1 MKSFPATI
9 FLSFGSLA
17 EVVLFCKASNVRV
30 EKLLCATDR
39 DFYPCRWQIGNNYVL
54 LKNFLN
60 LTLLDLFENYVKYI
74 MLVIIAVMHLWL
86 YKWCVTLYR
95 VSTLF
100 NISSSNTLLLPH
112 TKIKTKTFL
121 CWHEQIRPVRTGSG
135 HPFGPA
141 TTSGS
146 LDLRGQ
152 NWMNWVFV
160 SDWKPRC

>member
-1 MKSFPATI
+1 MKSIPATI
-9 FLSFGSLA
+9 FLRFGSLA
-17 EVVLFCKASNVRV
+17 EVVLFYKSSNAWV
-30 EKLLCATDR
+30 EKLICATDR
-39 DFYPCRWQIGNNYVL
+39 DFDISVVIIMFL

-60 LTLLDLFENYVKYI
+60 LTLLDLFENNLKDIKV
-74 MLVIIAVMHLWL
+74 VIIAIMHLWL

-95 VSTLF
+95 VATLF
-100 NISSSNTLLLPH
+100 NISSSITLLLPH
-112 TKIKTKTFL
+112 TKIKTKTYL

-152 NWMNWVFV
+152 NWMYWVFV
-160 SDWKPRC
+160 SDWKPCC